1 MTLNALRMA
10 LHHPAGSPPMTDYC
24 QFIARA
30 IAGLDKSTGES
41 RRALYGRT
49 RIALVEALRKV
60 DSQLTESEI
69 TRERLLL
76 EDAIRKVEAD
86 AAHRSLVEAQR
97 PPPVAKTKAAER
109 VARDEKPAALDGD
122 RSTASGWEPAPG
134 MPLPNWES
142 RPEAKPDET
151 SVADN
156 GAHSPVRVRDRSQ
169 ELERLPPMAN
179 TARQPFAEADAA
191 EFSSEAKRD
200 ETRDDE
206 EGAHLTVH
214 SRDGSQELEPVPPST
229 NTASEPIAGAAASVA
244 DLDRFRLSLKK
255 AFRNAEADAAEF
267 SPDAKRDETSDDEGG
282 AHLTVHSRDES
293 QEPQPVPPS
302 ANTAREPLARTA
314 ASDADL
320 DRFRLSL
327 EKAFRNAEANE
338 AESKLEANRDEK
350 RAGEVRGQ
358 LPTRVD
364 VTRARPEAR
373 SDETS
378 ETVPPRASQSRQPF
392 ARVLAS
398 VPDLDRFEPHIGPHE
413 PKRTKREGIP
423 RMSESSDPRMAP
435 HPSPPQPLEA
445 PGRAA
450 KAAAAERPRRSKRAL
465 ISAFV
470 IVFMVVALALTVYWL
485 PTPLKAVFV
494 RNPAAQ
500 MQHQAA
506 LSRPKISDRF
516 RAGQPGSAA
525 GPTRGTAPAAVA
537 QRVVLYEEDPTDP
550 KGKRHTGSVIWR
562 TETVSPGPEQA
573 PELAVKAELKV
584 PERHINMTMSIR
596 RNTDKALPAS
606 HMIEIIFNLPADFPS
621 GGISNLPSIRMK
633 QAENES
639 GAPLAGVTVKVTSEY
654 FLTGLSASDAD
665 MQRNIALLKNR
676 SWFVIWIVYNNGQHA
691 MLTIEKGPHGELAFK
706 EAFDAWAG

>member
-1 MTLNALRMA
+1 
-10 LHHPAGSPPMTDYC
+10 MTDYC

-49 RIALVEALRKV
+49 RIALVEALRKL
-60 DSQLTESEI
+60 DPPLTESEI

-122 RSTASGWEPAPG
+122 RSTASGWEPTPG
-134 MPLPNWES
+134 VPLPNGES

-214 SRDGSQELEPVPPST
+214 SRDESQEL
-229 NTASEPIAGAAASVA
+229 
-244 DLDRFRLSLKK
+244 
-255 AFRNAEADAAEF
+255 
-267 SPDAKRDETSDDEGG
+267 
-282 AHLTVHSRDES
+282 
-293 QEPQPVPPS
+293 QPAPPS

-606 HMIEIIFNLPADFPS
+606 HMIEIMFNLPADFPS

-706 EAFDAWAG
+706 EAFAAWTR

>member
-1 MTLNALRMA
+1 
-10 LHHPAGSPPMTDYC
+10 MTDYC

-49 RIALVEALRKV
+49 RIALVEALRKL
-60 DSQLTESEI
+60 DPPLTESEI

-122 RSTASGWEPAPG
+122 RSTASGWEPTPG
-134 MPLPNWES
+134 VPLPNWES
-142 RPEAKPDET
+142 RPEAKPDDT

-314 ASDADL
+314 AS
-320 DRFRLSL
+320 
-327 EKAFRNAEANE
+327 
-338 AESKLEANRDEK
+338 
-350 RAGEVRGQ
+350 
-358 LPTRVD
+358 
-364 VTRARPEAR
+364 
-373 SDETS
+373 
-378 ETVPPRASQSRQPF
+378 
-392 ARVLAS
+392 

-516 RAGQPGSAA
+516 RAGQQSSAA
-525 GPTRGTAPAAVA
+525 GPTGT
-537 QRVVLYEEDPTDP
+537 
-550 KGKRHTGSVIWR
+550 
-562 TETVSPGPEQA
+562 
-573 PELAVKAELKV
+573 
-584 PERHINMTMSIR
+584 
-596 RNTDKALPAS
+596 
-606 HMIEIIFNLPADFPS
+606 
-621 GGISNLPSIRMK
+621 
-633 QAENES
+633 
-639 GAPLAGVTVKVTSEY
+639 
-654 FLTGLSASDAD
+654 
-665 MQRNIALLKNR
+665 
-676 SWFVIWIVYNNGQHA
+676 
-691 MLTIEKGPHGELAFK
+691 
-706 EAFDAWAG
+706 

>member
-122 RSTASGWEPAPG
+122 RSTASGWEPTPG
-134 MPLPNWES
+134 VPLPNWES

-179 TARQPFAEADAA
+179 TARRPFADADAA
-191 EFSSEAKRD
+191 EFRP
-200 ETRDDE
+200 
-206 EGAHLTVH
+206 G
-214 SRDGSQELEPVPPST
+214 
-229 NTASEPIAGAAASVA
+229 
-244 DLDRFRLSLKK
+244 
-255 AFRNAEADAAEF
+255 
-267 SPDAKRDETSDDEGG
+267 AKRDETSGDEGG

-314 ASDADL
+314 ASAADL

-327 EKAFRNAEANE
+327 VKAFRNAEANE

-350 RAGEVRGQ
+350 RAGEGRAQ
-358 LPTRVD
+358 LPTRAE

-373 SDETS
+373 RDETS
-378 ETVPPRASQSRQPF
+378 ETVPPRASKSRQRF
-392 ARVLAS
+392 ARALAG
-398 VPDLDRFEPHIGPHE
+398 VPDLDRFGPHE
-413 PKRTKREGIP
+413 PERTNRESIP
-423 RMSESSDPRMAP
+423 RMSESSDPRVAP
-435 HPSPPQPLEA
+435 HPSVPQPLQA
-445 PGRAA
+445 PQRAA
-450 KAAAAERPRRSKRAL
+450 KAAAVERPRRSKRAL

-470 IVFMVVALALTVYWL
+470 IVFMAAALTLTVYWL

-516 RAGQPGSAA
+516 RAGQQGSAA
-525 GPTRGTAPAAVA
+525 GLTRGTAPAAVA

-633 QAENES
+633 QAENEP
-639 GAPLAGVTVKVTSEY
+639 GEPLAGVSVKVTSEY

>member
-1 MTLNALRMA
+1 
-10 LHHPAGSPPMTDYC
+10 MTDYC

-49 RIALVEALRKV
+49 RIALVEALRKL
-60 DSQLTESEI
+60 DPPLTESEI

-122 RSTASGWEPAPG
+122 RSTASGWEPTPG
-134 MPLPNWES
+134 VPLPNWES

-156 GAHSPVRVRDRSQ
+156 GAHSPVRVRDR
-169 ELERLPPMAN
+169 
-179 TARQPFAEADAA
+179 
-191 EFSSEAKRD
+191 
-200 ETRDDE
+200 
-206 EGAHLTVH
+206 
-214 SRDGSQELEPVPPST
+214 SQELEPVPPST

-282 AHLTVHSRDES
+282 AHMTVHSRDES
-293 QEPQPVPPS
+293 QEQQPVPPS

-435 HPSPPQPLEA
+435 HP
-445 PGRAA
+445 
-450 KAAAAERPRRSKRAL
+450 
-465 ISAFV
+465 
-470 IVFMVVALALTVYWL
+470 
-485 PTPLKAVFV
+485 
-494 RNPAAQ
+494 
-500 MQHQAA
+500 
-506 LSRPKISDRF
+506 
-516 RAGQPGSAA
+516 
-525 GPTRGTAPAAVA
+525 
-537 QRVVLYEEDPTDP
+537 
-550 KGKRHTGSVIWR
+550 
-562 TETVSPGPEQA
+562 
-573 PELAVKAELKV
+573 
-584 PERHINMTMSIR
+584 
-596 RNTDKALPAS
+596 
-606 HMIEIIFNLPADFPS
+606 
-621 GGISNLPSIRMK
+621 
-633 QAENES
+633 
-639 GAPLAGVTVKVTSEY
+639 
-654 FLTGLSASDAD
+654 
-665 MQRNIALLKNR
+665 
-676 SWFVIWIVYNNGQHA
+676 
-691 MLTIEKGPHGELAFK
+691 
-706 EAFDAWAG
+706 